1 MALVHG
7 VDVLDQGLLVHY
19 PLGEPIV
26 VGIDTCCLFL
36 LGWEVQTGDAD
47 RAADR
52 SDPLELMRS
61 GRSITRYFFLCVNL
75 LETVEESL
83 VLAIDI
89 IGVFPGRELQMHLVV
104 LLIFSCTL
112 LVQGNAAA
120 G

>member
-1 MALVHG
+1 
-7 VDVLDQGLLVHY
+7 
-19 PLGEPIV
+19 
-26 VGIDTCCLFL
+26 
-36 LGWEVQTGDAD
+36 
-47 RAADR
+47 
-52 SDPLELMRS
+52 
-61 GRSITRYFFLCVNL
+61 VNL

-104 LLIFSCTL
+104 LVIFSCTL

>member
-61 GRSITRYFFLCVNL
+61 GRSITRYFFLLKAERQRVK
-75 LETVEESL
+75 TVSL
-83 VLAIDI
+83 IKS
-89 IGVFPGRELQMHLVV
+89 GRPSL
-104 LLIFSCTL
+104 T
-112 LVQGNAAA
+112 A
-120 G
+120 